1 MLNIKF
7 TPETLIMLPIA
18 FFLDLC
24 GLAIVVFGLD
34 DLGLLDI
41 IGIFIFFPWLLIRG
55 ERLPSLAGSRSGAR
69 IKKEF
74 LRKLFKNKHL
84 KFLTPLIGEITPWVG
99 GLGFFWTL
107 SVLFNLEEE

>member
-55 ERLPSLAGSRSGAR
+55 ERLPSLAGTKSGAR
-69 IKKEF
+69 IKEF
-74 LRKLFKNKHL
+74 LTKLFKNKHL

>member
-1 MLNIKF
+1 MTVSYQEKRNYQKDVVASLLIIQYNLYTMFNIKL

-24 GLAIVVFGLD
+24 GLGLVVFGLD

-55 ERLPSLAGSRSGAR
+55 ERY
-69 IKKEF
+69 
-74 LRKLFKNKHL
+74 HL
-84 KFLTPLIGEITPWVG
+84 LQELKVEQELKSF
-99 GLGFFWTL
+99 
-107 SVLFNLEEE
+107 

>member
-1 MLNIKF
+1 
-7 TPETLIMLPIA
+7 MLPIA